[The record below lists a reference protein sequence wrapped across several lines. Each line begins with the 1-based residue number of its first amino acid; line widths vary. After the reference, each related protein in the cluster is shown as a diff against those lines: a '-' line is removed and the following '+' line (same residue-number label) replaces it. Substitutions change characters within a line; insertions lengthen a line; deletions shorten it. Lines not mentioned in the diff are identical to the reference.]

1 MDNEKLKQIMKQKPS
16 AYKSMH
22 IARLRGYTG
31 NNNNK
36 NKNELNKWILARWE
50 NLTARITDG
59 DRFYKCGEKGK
70 NQKLLNLPSVC
81 RPSVKIDETTP
92 TPLSGQLT
100 NKQIQKSV
108 KIKQKGLRIN
118 WREI

>member
-22 IARLRGYTG
+22 IARLRGYHG
-31 NNNNK
+31 KNNNK
-36 NKNELNKWILARWE
+36 NDNDLQKWILARWE
-50 NLTARITDG
+50 NVTARITDG
-59 DRFYKCGEKGK
+59 DKFYKCGERAE

-81 RPSVKIDETTP
+81 RPSVRIDETTP

-100 NKQIQKSV
+100 NKQIEKAI

-118 WREI
+118 WKEL